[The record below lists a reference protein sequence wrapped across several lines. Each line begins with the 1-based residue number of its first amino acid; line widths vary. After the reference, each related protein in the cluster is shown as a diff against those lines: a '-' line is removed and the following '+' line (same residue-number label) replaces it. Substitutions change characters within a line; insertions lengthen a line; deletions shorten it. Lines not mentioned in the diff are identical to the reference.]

1 MLDMSEVGFLKRV
14 VVGNDNPNRFRE
26 PEEVERDVAFL
37 NRCLNEAPKGRIVG
51 SEKNFTLLQL
61 GEHQVVLQW
70 TVYHVGFKRKP
81 FWMDD
86 DAR

>member
-1 MLDMSEVGFLKRV
+1 M
-14 VVGNDNPNRFRE
+14 
-26 PEEVERDVAFL
+26 AFL